1 MSSRVKISLVDKSD
15 TVSVPAR
22 ALPRSLK
29 KLVKDQV
36 LDTRFISNYPIPF
49 QKRERGIRVY
59 RAVEEILKFLALMSN
74 VLICDGCCFGTPYGD
89 RYYDNHF
96 GLYCNEKNGVDF
108 ESKKV
113 GLNWLHQ
120 FELHATMSE
129 NTENIIK
136 LFRDTVVS
144 LMIESGYSVIKLNCL
159 KKKFCEEIAES
170 MVDGDYFLKT
180 QTKRKTDFPSPPR
193 KYIRGRSQSS
203 SIYLDDF
210 IPLKSDDA
218 STISPVSPPL
228 DCEEKEYSGRTLKRP
243 NSLRLVCSYE
253 SPTGESS
260 PISHLSSIP
269 RGSSP
274 ISPPPSI
281 FPIHSPRDD
290 QSTDP
295 RVINPDRYNW
305 DEDYIKAL
313 LNNPP
318 GFKCSEK
325 NCPVCILSPVSPL
338 PNSEENPIIVSP
350 EPYDLRNPS
359 PPPTF
364 ALDDTSIDSEP
375 PSPLPSESVSIF

>member
-1 MSSRVKISLVDKSD
+1 
-15 TVSVPAR
+15 
-22 ALPRSLK
+22 
-29 KLVKDQV
+29 
-36 LDTRFISNYPIPF
+36 
-49 QKRERGIRVY
+49 
-59 RAVEEILKFLALMSN
+59 
-74 VLICDGCCFGTPYGD
+74 
-89 RYYDNHF
+89 
-96 GLYCNEKNGVDF
+96 
-108 ESKKV
+108 
-113 GLNWLHQ
+113 
-120 FELHATMSE
+120 
-129 NTENIIK
+129 
-136 LFRDTVVS
+136 
-144 LMIESGYSVIKLNCL
+144 
-159 KKKFCEEIAES
+159 

-218 STISPVSPPL
+218 STISPVSL
-228 DCEEKEYSGRTLKRP
+228 SFDCEEKDYSGRALKRP

-253 SPTGESS
+253 SSTGESS

-305 DEDYIKAL
+305 DEGYIKAL

-318 GFKCSEK
+318 RFKCSEK

-359 PPPTF
+359 PSHIC
-364 ALDDTSIDSEP
+364 AG
-375 PSPLPSESVSIF
+375 